1 MKKEHWIAFAVA
13 LYVID
18 RFNRS
23 HLGMSAVDSVAQ
35 NEMASF
41 AAFNGTNFTNSV
53 WDPASGQPA
62 YQFGEIDAPGGASVM
77 GQQSFAGAIGHM

>member
-1 MKKEHWIAFAVA
+1 MSRNHWIVLAIA
-13 LYVID
+13 LCVID
-18 RFNRS
+18 RYNRS
-23 HLGMSAVDSVAQ
+23 HAGTSAIASVAQ
-35 NEMASF
+35 NEMANF

-53 WDPASGQPA
+53 WDPVSGQPA